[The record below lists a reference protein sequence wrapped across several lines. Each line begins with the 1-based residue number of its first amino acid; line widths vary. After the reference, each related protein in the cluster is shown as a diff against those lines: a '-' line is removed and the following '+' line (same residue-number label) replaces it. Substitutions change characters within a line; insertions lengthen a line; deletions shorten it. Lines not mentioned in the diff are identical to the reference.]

1 MRSVVGAASFVI
13 RALPSA
19 IEGLDGTC
27 MATPVLLQGPNALGL
42 MWIAPKLSEVI
53 EVSNS
58 FNGKQ
63 KQKTYFSCK
72 NVGVHIFARAVPFD
86 RILYHGDGMH

>member
-1 MRSVVGAASFVI
+1 VRSVVGSASFVI

-27 MATPVLLQGPNALGL
+27 MATPVLLQGSNALGL

-58 FNGKQ
+58 FKW
-63 KQKTYFSCK
+63 KKTTKLIFLYKYRCTYFCK
-72 NVGVHIFARAVPFD
+72 SHAF
-86 RILYHGDGMH
+86 